1 MVVVRGE
8 GWGLGEM
15 GELAGFFNL
24 SKLNKQ
30 FLNTFLKNDYIFTIR
45 TLNYEKFTFTFCI
58 LLNLK
63 YTWNTL
69 TTREHFL

>member
-24 SKLNKQ
+24 SKLNKTI
-30 FLNTFLKNDYIFTIR
+30 FKYIF
-45 TLNYEKFTFTFCI
+45 K
-58 LLNLK
+58 K
-63 YTWNTL
+63 
-69 TTREHFL
+69 